1 MFCQLKLS
9 VIQISKQ
16 DPATSFFHYLKEI
29 QMSMHSAV
37 TRQPRIDN
45 EKIFTFPQ
53 GIPGFE
59 EYTTF
64 KIFHKDDNAVT
75 AYWLESCDSPEI
87 TFTLVDPTEY
97 DLNYELYLDDHEQE
111 VLQASDPMDIGVFL
125 MLVRDKSDNQHAP
138 LGAHIGGPLVLN
150 VPQQLGLQKVLG
162 KTKVNV
168 NIVAN

>member
-1 MFCQLKLS
+1 
-9 VIQISKQ
+9 
-16 DPATSFFHYLKEI
+16 
-29 QMSMHSAV
+29 MSMQSAV
-37 TRQPRIDN
+37 TGQPRIEN

-64 KIFHKDDNAVT
+64 KIFHKEDDTVS
-75 AYWLESCDSPEI
+75 AYWLESCDSPAV

-97 DLNYELYLDDHEQE
+97 DLNYDLYLNDSEQAL
-111 VLQASDPMDIGVFL
+111 LQATDPMDIGIFL
-125 MLVRDKSDNQHAP
+125 MLVKPEFGDERQPAQ

-162 KTKVNV
+162 RTKVNV
-168 NIVAN
+168 NIVAH